1 MVEKRWSKGDLIP
14 KKGKIEAI
22 HYSDEKNELV
32 YKINEEWYTAEDIIK
47 HLKSN
52 TLPPSAG
59 PKYPG
64 KVWIDVPMG
73 CGVKILGERDDESI
87 HAKEEFE
94 PDSVVKSIM
103 DEFITRAKKGKLKY
117 NTDLDR
123 TDLSV
128 IDWIQHAIE
137 EHMDSIVYLKKLKQ
151 ILGGKEDNKGTTN

>member
-1 MVEKRWSKGDLIP
+1 MVEKRWSKGDLIS

-22 HYSDEKNELV
+22 HYSDEKNKLI
-32 YKINEEWYTAEDIIK
+32 YKINEEWYTAEDIFK

-52 TLPPSAG
+52 TLPPPS
-59 PKYPG
+59 PRSK
-64 KVWIDVPMG
+64 
-73 CGVKILGERDDESI
+73 RDDESI
-87 HAKEEFE
+87 HAKEEIPFIGKEFGYEPLEFE
-94 PDSVVKSIM
+94 PDSIVKSIM